1 MNDTATLITT
11 FVTHLSNIIEEVSK
25 VRSLVY
31 LVSFPD
37 GSYLELTD
45 GLLGC
50 VSETSLLIED
60 QRTTKKVGER

>member
-1 MNDTATLITT
+1 MAVSFIAT

-25 VRSLVY
+25 VCSQVY

-60 QRTTKKVGER
+60 QRTTKKVRER